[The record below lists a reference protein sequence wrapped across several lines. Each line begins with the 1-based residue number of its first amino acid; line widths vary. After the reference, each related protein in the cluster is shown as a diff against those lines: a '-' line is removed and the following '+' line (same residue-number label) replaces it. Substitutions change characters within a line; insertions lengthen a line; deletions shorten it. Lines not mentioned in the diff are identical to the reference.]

1 MEYLT
6 QLFLPAS
13 ILFQDI
19 APDWLISF
27 MKGITFLGDTEF
39 YLLAMPLLYW
49 CIDLALGIR
58 IGIILLVS
66 GGLNN
71 ILKFGFASPR
81 PFFISKEVIPHVD
94 ATGFGFPSG
103 HSQNAA
109 GIWGLLSTSTKE
121 GWLKVISITLIII
134 IGLSRIFLGVHF
146 LHDVL
151 FGWLVGLI
159 LLFVFIKLEDRVLS
173 WFKNNSVGLKILVLI
188 IITSLFIIIARLIV
202 NPLDPPPCDPLW
214 VENGG
219 CAVSPYSFDGL
230 LTTTGAFFGLGLGV
244 ILLYQTGWF
253 KIDGPAWKK
262 LLRYL
267 VGLIGVLGLYL
278 GLDSIFPDDLSVIS
292 FALRFLRYF
301 LIGLW
306 ISFGAP
312 KFFDWIKLSG

>member
-6 QLFLPAS
+6 QLFLPVS
-13 ILFQDI
+13 ILFQNI

-39 YLLAMPLLYW
+39 YLIAMPLLYW

-81 PFFISKEVIPHVD
+81 PFWISNNVIHQVD

-109 GIWGLLSTSTKE
+109 GIWGLLSAKTE
-121 GWLKVISITLIII
+121 NGWLKFISITLIIL

-159 LLFVFIKLEDRVLS
+159 LLYIFIKFEDRVIS
-173 WFKNNSVGLKILVLI
+173 WFQDNSIGLKILVLV
-188 IITSLFIIIARLIV
+188 IITSLFIILARMIA
-202 NPLDPPPCDPLW
+202 NPLNPPPCDPQWIEL
-214 VENGG
+214 GG
-219 CAVSPYSFDGL
+219 CAVSPFSFDGL

-253 KIDGPAWKK
+253 KVDGPAWKRI
-262 LLRYL
+262 LRYL
-267 VGLIGVLGLYL
+267 VGLIGVLALYL

-292 FALRFLRYF
+292 YIFRFIRYF

-312 KFFDWIKLSG
+312 KFFGWVKLSD